1 LAERKDD
8 IILAW
13 TKMVPA
19 SEGQDPLGLQ
29 LRVTARLGADLFHC
43 ITSITP
49 RSRYY
54 SLLPWIILYAQN
66 HFPGQKLREAVRKIE
81 KAFTT
86 GCLLNH
92 SGKACTGGGLV
103 GSDVLRPWFDDG
115 HLPETWWSAPF
126 AVNPALDAY
135 YTSLVNFHLFADQKQ
150 ENLDNEIEETKA
162 WDGVYELSEIGQQL
176 ISGYGN
182 AIEGAEKLIDIESS
196 AQPRL
201 DGLKLWGEQGGL
213 CELRLDAP
221 DRQPLEDLFFNRVEL
236 PENAHMHRRD
246 SLLLLLFLTDIFTNH
261 GLEMNAATLCTAAYY
276 NSIRNQNGEIFP
288 IHIPDA
294 LKDSAYR
301 WRMFYHHRY
310 LSYALEYLFSNT
322 VNEANRD
329 CLNGISIEQWMSEW
343 SSPLVTARL
352 SDLLGIKINADVLA
366 TTPRELLKA
375 TGADIKTADREGGI
389 AFDRLLGLEHDLSEH
404 ALYEI
409 LQQKSMPYTP
419 ESCILSTLMCV
430 LTVMRYQRWHARD
443 YGNWLAQ
450 ATRNV
455 PYENVT
461 VPVVSES
468 WKARFGDFWNTP
480 LLKLAQILIHRYVIR
495 LHLTLAY
502 QKSGAHFYLDED
514 RIFGRDKHF
523 GSPHLTNP
531 RLSSALQILWD
542 LGLLEDD
549 PDNESLR
556 RMTKNGKAVLIEFVG
571 SEIEE

>member
-1 LAERKDD
+1 M
-8 IILAW
+8 AW
-13 TKMVPA
+13 TKMIPA

-29 LRVTARLGADLFHC
+29 LRVTARLGADLLHC

-54 SLLPWIILYAQN
+54 SLLPWIIQYAQD

-86 GCLLNH
+86 GCLLH
-92 SGKACTGGGLV
+92 HDGKACTGGGLV
-103 GSDVLRPWFDDG
+103 GSDVLKPWFDDG
-115 HLPETWWSAPF
+115 HLPETWRSAPF

-135 YTSLVNFHLFADQKQ
+135 YTSLVNFHLFVGQKQ
-150 ENLDNEIEETKA
+150 ESLDNEIEETTD

-176 ISGYGN
+176 VSNYRN
-182 AIEGAEKLIDIESS
+182 AIEGAENLIDLEYS
-196 AQPRL
+196 AEPRL

-213 CELRLDAP
+213 CELRWEAP

-246 SLLLLLFLTDIFTNH
+246 SLLLFLYLTNIFTNH
-261 GLEMNAATLCTAAYY
+261 GLQMNAVTLCTAAYY
-276 NSIRNQNGEIFP
+276 NAIRNLNGEIFS

-294 LKDSAYR
+294 LKDIAYR

-352 SDLLGIKINADVLA
+352 NDLLGIDINADLLA
-366 TTPRELLKA
+366 TAPRELLKA
-375 TGADIKTADREGGI
+375 TGVDIKTADREGGT
-389 AFDRLLGLEHDLSEH
+389 ALDRLLGLEHDLSEH
-404 ALYEI
+404 ALYVL
-409 LQQKSMPYTP
+409 LQHKSMPYTP

-450 ATRNV
+450 ATRNI

-461 VPVVSES
+461 VPVVSET

-480 LLKLAQILIHRYVIR
+480 LLELA
-495 LHLTLAY
+495 
-502 QKSGAHFYLDED
+502 
-514 RIFGRDKHF
+514 
-523 GSPHLTNP
+523 
-531 RLSSALQILWD
+531 
-542 LGLLEDD
+542 
-549 PDNESLR
+549 
-556 RMTKNGKAVLIEFVG
+556 
-571 SEIEE
+571 